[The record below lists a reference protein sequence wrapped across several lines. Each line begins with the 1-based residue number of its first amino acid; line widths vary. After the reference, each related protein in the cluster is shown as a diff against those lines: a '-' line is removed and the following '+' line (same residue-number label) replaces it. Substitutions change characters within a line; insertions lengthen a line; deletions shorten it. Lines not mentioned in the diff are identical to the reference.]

1 MAAEGQVHVID
12 DDDAMRDSL
21 CFLLET
27 SGLTARSFTSAS
39 SFLEAL
45 PTVGEGC
52 VVTDIRMPGMSGLEL
67 VRVLRGM
74 RPDLP
79 VVVMTGHGDIPM
91 AVEAMKSGVVDF
103 LEKPFHED
111 AMIGAVR
118 KALEGGRNPARA
130 SADSGPIIA
139 RMETLAPRERQVLD
153 GLVAGKP
160 NKVIAFDLDIS
171 VRTVEVYRA
180 NVMTKMQA
188 SSLSE
193 LVRMVMLAGG

>member
-12 DDDAMRDSL
+12 DDEAMRDSL

-27 SGLTARSFTSAS
+27 SGLSARSFPSAS
-39 SFLEAL
+39 AFLENL
-45 PTVGEGC
+45 STVAEGC
-52 VVTDIRMPGMSGLEL
+52 VVTDIRMPTMSGLEL

-103 LEKPFHED
+103 LEKPFPED

-118 KALEGGRNPARA
+118 RALEGARSPMRPAV
-130 SADSGPIIA
+130 DNGPVLA
-139 RMETLAPRERQVLD
+139 RMETLAPRERQVMD

-160 NKVIAFDLDIS
+160 NKVIAFDLGIS

-188 SSLSE
+188 ASLSE
-193 LVRMVMLAGG
+193 LVRMVLLAGG

>member
-27 SGLTARSFTSAS
+27 SGLSARGFPSAS
-39 SFLEAL
+39 AFLENL
-45 PTVGEGC
+45 STVAEGC

-103 LEKPFHED
+103 LEKPFAED

-118 KALEGGRNPARA
+118 RALDGARSPMRPAV
-130 SADSGPIIA
+130 DNGPVLA
-139 RMETLAPRERQVLD
+139 RMETLAPRERQVMD

-160 NKVIAFDLDIS
+160 NKVIAFDLGIS

-188 SSLSE
+188 ASLSE
-193 LVRMVMLAGG
+193 LVRMVLLAGG